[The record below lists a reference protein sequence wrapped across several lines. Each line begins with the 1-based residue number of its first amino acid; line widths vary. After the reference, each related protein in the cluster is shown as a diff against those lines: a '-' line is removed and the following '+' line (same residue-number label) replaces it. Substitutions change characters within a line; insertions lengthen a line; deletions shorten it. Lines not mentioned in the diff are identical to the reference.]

1 MIFKFSFDSWLSDI
15 LIEAIEGYS
24 SCSYRCAPL
33 ECTKEKPSYVPVCL
47 QCLFRPGLSSIHHPE
62 KKRAEAFP
70 NIKDPRNI
78 AFVIFV
84 RLFDY
89 CWLIVD
95 IKFHFIQAL
104 EVPTKYWLDL
114 TEPCCARKE
123 HRTCNGNSNLIFP
136 WDTRKQERMAIVRNN
151 GQYHGRF
158 ISKPWEFQVVISNYK
173 ELCTHIT
180 HLFEASHKFSP
191 FHRSEITTRK
201 SEAGSLKGSRGAI
214 VLCCVPS
221 VWCSE
226 FFVMSSVTKQ
236 EMERE

>member
-15 LIEAIEGYS
+15 LIEGYS

-47 QCLFRPGLSSIHHPE
+47 QCLFRPGLSSIHHPG

-70 NIKDPRNI
+70 NIKDPRNM

-173 ELCTHIT
+173 ELLTSHICLK
-180 HLFEASHKFSP
+180 HPPKSP
-191 FHRSEITTRK
+191 FHRSVSRLENLSSVESSK

-226 FFVMSSVTKQ
+226 FSWCLL
-236 EMERE
+236 